1 MTHGPEDIL
10 APLLLARWH
19 GLCLGEDGNE
29 GLTFAPLFE
38 TRDDLRAAPEVM
50 AALFAHPG
58 YAPHLAR
65 VGRRQTI
72 MIGYSDSNKD
82 AGYLAAN
89 WELYQAQERWPTPAA
104 P

>member
-1 MTHGPEDIL
+1 MCI
-10 APLLLARWH
+10 
-19 GLCLGEDGNE
+19 
-29 GLTFAPLFE
+29 
-38 TRDDLRAAPEVM
+38 RDSLRAAPDIM

-58 YAPHLAR
+58 YAPHLER

-89 WELYQAQERWPTPAA
+89 WAVSYTHLDVYKRQG
-104 P
+104 